1 MSFFKHAKK
10 KEIVVRSIKV
20 ALVVGTILGL
30 INHGNAII
38 AGTMTDTRTFQMVLT
53 YCVPYL
59 VATYGA
65 ASQAVQ
71 AEKRMNDEAN

>member
-1 MSFFKHAKK
+1 MGFFQHAKL

-30 INHGNAII
+30 INHSNAIFS
-38 AGTMTDTRTFQMVLT
+38 GTMDSTRAFQMGLN
-53 YCVPYL
+53 YCVPYS

-65 ASQAVQ
+65 ASQAAQ
-71 AEKRMNDEAN
+71 AERRNDA

>member
-1 MSFFKHAKK
+1 MSFFKHAKR
-10 KEIVVRSIKV
+10 KEIVIRSIKV

-30 INHGNAII
+30 INHSNAIFS
-38 AGTMTDTRTFQMVLT
+38 GTMDSTRIFQMGLT

-65 ASQAVQ
+65 ASQAAQ
-71 AEKRMNDEAN
+71 AEKKQNT

>member
-1 MSFFKHAKK
+1 MSFFKHAKR

-30 INHGNAII
+30 INNSNAIFT
-38 AGTMTDTRTFQMVLT
+38 GTMDSTRAFQMGLT

-65 ASQAVQ
+65 ASKSAQ
-71 AEKRMNDEAN
+71 AEKSKEA